1 YEFKEKLCKL
11 LNNKKKTK
19 AQCLP
24 LIRELK
30 HCMEQMRSEATKHFH
45 ALAKTLSKWFEPI
58 IRMFRFSKSNG
69 ITEGFHRKIK
79 GIQRRGY
86 GYRNFQN
93 YKLRVLVECSHG
105 R

>member
-1 YEFKEKLCKL
+1 MKSNHITRLFFVTEGGCMWYTSIRCNIEQG
-11 LNNKKKTK
+11 LNFDVSGSTGG
-19 AQCLP
+19 ADFADV
-24 LIRELK
+24 
-30 HCMEQMRSEATKHFH
+30 S
-45 ALAKTLSKWFEPI
+45 I
-58 IRMFRFSKSNG
+58 IEHLFQGMWRFSKSNG

-86 GYRNFQN
+86 GYRNFEN

>member
-1 YEFKEKLCKL
+1 
-11 LNNKKKTK
+11 
-19 AQCLP
+19 
-24 LIRELK
+24 
-30 HCMEQMRSEATKHFH
+30 
-45 ALAKTLSKWFEPI
+45 
-58 IRMFRFSKSNG
+58 
-69 ITEGFHRKIK
+69 FHRKIK